1 MEQENG
7 HSGGPREAEAWRSK
21 LLGQVEL
28 EGAKLRAEINRQ
40 ARVLRSRVEAYLEET
55 PGLSTTDYD
64 RHIRDDLVRPAVEHF
79 NRTAQGRERL
89 PHSAVAEIF
98 SRLRGLG
105 PLDVLL
111 GDETIT
117 EIIVDGPGKPVYV
130 ERRGKIGR
138 TQVTLTREEILLT
151 LERMQAGEGQPLSAQ
166 NPIVEVRLANARVN
180 ALHTRI
186 DPLDG
191 PSMTIRLRSTQ
202 PLTGEQLIR
211 DGMLPAQVFTWL
223 SVCLAAGAN
232 MVIAGPTGSGK
243 TTLMQALLLAL
254 PPRRIITV
262 EDPIELALGARDW
275 TTKQLEVQHAD
286 SNGNGA
292 VSARALVR
300 QSLRM
305 RPEVLA
311 VGEVTDGVAW
321 DMVDAMSLG
330 HEGSVSTVHAG
341 SPRGTL
347 SRLERLCLRAEGV
360 PALPVI
366 QASLAE
372 AINLIVVV
380 RLLRPRRRGPR
391 TAGEEGTRVVTAI
404 SEVRGLQG
412 DVYTVED
419 LFTWQDG
426 ALRPTGMGL
435 SAALMERIE
444 AGETDLPNVSALG
457 GGLPGRPA
465 EARQKEWGR

>member
-1 MEQENG
+1 MEQGNG
-7 HSGGPREAEAWRSK
+7 HGGGIREAETWRSK

-28 EGAKLRAEINRQ
+28 EGDKLRAEINRQ
-40 ARVLRSRVEAYLEET
+40 ARALRAQVEGYLEET
-55 PGLSTTDYD
+55 PGLSAAEYD
-64 RHIRDDLVRPAVEHF
+64 RHIRDELVRPAVEHF
-79 NRTAQGRERL
+79 NRTALGRERL
-89 PHSAVAEIF
+89 PGSAVAEIV

-105 PLDVLL
+105 PLDALL
-111 GDETIT
+111 GDETVT
-117 EIIVDGPGKPVYV
+117 EIMVDGPGKPVYV
-130 ERRGKIGR
+130 ERRGKIVR
-138 TQVTLTREEILLT
+138 TPVTLAREEILLA

-166 NPIVEVRLANARVN
+166 NPIIEVRLANARVN
-180 ALHTRI
+180 ALHNKI

-191 PSMTIRLRSTQ
+191 PSMTIRLRSTR

-211 DGMLPAQVFTWL
+211 AGMLPAQVFDWL
-223 SVCLAAGAN
+223 SICLAAGAN

-262 EDPIELALGARDW
+262 EDPIELALGGRDW
-275 TTKQLEVQHAD
+275 STKQLEVQHAD
-286 SNGNGA
+286 INGNGA
-292 VSARALVR
+292 VTARTLVR

-305 RPEVLA
+305 RPEFLA
-311 VGEVTDGVAW
+311 VGEVLDGAAW

-330 HEGSVSTVHAG
+330 HAGSVSTVHAG
-341 SPRGTL
+341 SPRGAL

-360 PALPVI
+360 PGLPVI
-366 QASLAE
+366 QASLVE

-380 RLLRPRRRGPR
+380 RLLRPRTRGLP
-391 TAGEEGTRVVTAI
+391 APGEEGRRVVTAI

-419 LFTWQDG
+419 LFTWQED

-435 SAALMERIE
+435 STEMTERLE
-444 AGETDLPNVSALG
+444 DAGVDLPTVSALG
-457 GGLPGRPA
+457 GGLTGHLPQGQRERGR
-465 EARQKEWGR
+465 